1 MTEPVNPAAVQAM
14 IGGELRSFAS
24 VEALNAAL
32 VADEAAQREQLE
44 REDQGNERP
53 ETE

>member
-14 IGGELRSFAS
+14 IGDELRSFAS

-44 REDQGNERP
+44 REDQGNEP
-53 ETE
+53 AVG